1 MLCTYVVGFIS
12 PQTRSK
18 QVATHPSLDFA
29 ETNWLPQFHRVG
41 NVTLCNKNYVF
52 SAFKVKLSIKKMS
65 RLARRLAV
73 LAPPSATPG
82 TITTFRAS
90 CNTIATPPAV
100 VPLVG
105 ARRLLSTSLV
115 MRAPNLQEAAT
126 LISAPSSEVAN
137 KIV

>member
-1 MLCTYVVGFIS
+1 
-12 PQTRSK
+12 
-18 QVATHPSLDFA
+18 
-29 ETNWLPQFHRVG
+29 
-41 NVTLCNKNYVF
+41 
-52 SAFKVKLSIKKMS
+52 MS

-115 MRAPNLQEAAT
+115 MRAPTLQEAAT

>member
-1 MLCTYVVGFIS
+1 M
-12 PQTRSK
+12 Q
-18 QVATHPSLDFA
+18 Q
-29 ETNWLPQFHRVG
+29 
-41 NVTLCNKNYVF
+41 NYVF

-115 MRAPNLQEAAT
+115 MRAPTLQEAAT
-126 LISAPSSEVAN
+126 LISAPNSEVAN

>member
-1 MLCTYVVGFIS
+1 
-12 PQTRSK
+12 
-18 QVATHPSLDFA
+18 
-29 ETNWLPQFHRVG
+29 
-41 NVTLCNKNYVF
+41 
-52 SAFKVKLSIKKMS
+52 MS

-82 TITTFRAS
+82 TITTFWAG

-115 MRAPNLQEAAT
+115 MRAPTLQEAAT
-126 LISAPSSEVAN
+126 LISAPNSEVTQKYQN
-137 KIV
+137 KDDI